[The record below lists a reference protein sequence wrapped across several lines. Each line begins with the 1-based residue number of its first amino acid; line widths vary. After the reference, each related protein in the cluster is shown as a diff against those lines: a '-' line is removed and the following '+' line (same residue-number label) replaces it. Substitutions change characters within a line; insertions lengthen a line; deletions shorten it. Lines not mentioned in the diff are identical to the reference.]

1 MTELERQI
9 NHSLHA
15 LDRAHLLAR
24 ITRLEYRERRR
35 RLLTSLIND
44 SHVVTARISINKSGA
59 ASVKTLQNRATH
71 GTHSTEASKPK
82 MFKRRLSFSPLYLAI
97 GVISLG
103 IILMIAYLGLRGESF

>member
-59 ASVKTLQNRATH
+59 ASVKTLQNRAPY
-71 GTHSTEASKPK
+71 GTHSTETSKAK
-82 MFKRRLSFSPLYLAI
+82 IFKQRQISSPLKLAI

-103 IILMIAYLGLRGESF
+103 IILLVAYLGLR